1 MMTQEDF
8 LKIADSLKNAEK
20 DDTPFAVIKDDEIAV
35 VGDANK
41 THVKRNEYVVS
52 FRFPLSNEIYKTPES
67 KVIGDF
73 YITNIAYKDVM
84 ITPRKDLTIVGA
96 IMKLIPYFKNL
107 VETGEVID
115 KTEEELFDVF
125 LNLKTD
131 ILDAMYNV
139 VSTMLEIDDRIVDN
153 MMPTSVF
160 KVCAQLIEDYPEVF
174 NEADLFFE

>member
-8 LKIADSLKNAEK
+8 LKIANNLKQAEK
-20 DDTPFAVIKDDEIAV
+20 DDTPFVVVKNDEIAV

-41 THVKRNEYVVS
+41 THVKRNEYIVS

-73 YITNIAYKDVM
+73 YITNIAYKDVFVS
-84 ITPRKDLTIVGA
+84 PRRDLTIVGA

-107 VETGEVID
+107 VDDGTIED
-115 KTEEELFDVF
+115 KNQEELFEAFV
-125 LNLKTD
+125 NLEPS

-139 VSTMLEIDDRIVDN
+139 VSAMLDVDESIVDN

-174 NEADLFFE
+174 NEADVFFG